1 MNRPAC
7 EADLPFLTTLSA
19 DVSPSLLH
27 KQVTDGR
34 LRVIQTGEQ
43 AIGVI
48 KFYVLWETLPFIEVI
63 LLRESLRH
71 RGYGTEAVR
80 EWEQE
85 MGARGFDLAL
95 ISTQANE
102 TAQHFWRKLGYMD
115 CGSFSVRGKPSELFM
130 QRALK

>member
-1 MNRPAC
+1 MNRLAC
-7 EADLPFLTTLSA
+7 EADLPFLSTLSS
-19 DVSPSLLH
+19 DVSPSVLL

-34 LRVIQTGEQ
+34 LLLIQVDGQ
-43 AIGVI
+43 PIGVI

-63 LLRESLRH
+63 LLLESMRR

-85 MGARGFDLAL
+85 MLARGFDCAL
-95 ISTQANE
+95 ISTQVDE
-102 TAQHFWRKLGYMD
+102 TAQHFWRKLGYAD